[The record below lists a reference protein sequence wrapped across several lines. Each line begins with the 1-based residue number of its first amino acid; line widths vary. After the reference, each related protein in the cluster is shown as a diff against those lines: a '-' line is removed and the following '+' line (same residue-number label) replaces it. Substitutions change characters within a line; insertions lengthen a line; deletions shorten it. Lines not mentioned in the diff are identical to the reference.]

1 MASAEGTKPSE
12 SDPIK
17 HVVLLVLENH
27 SFDQMLGCFKK
38 LFPEVEGVDPGNPR
52 SNDDGQGN
60 IIHQCEMRETQML
73 HDPIHEHADVMEQ
86 LSNRNS
92 GFVRNFAKH
101 YPKSSVEE
109 RQAVMGFYPLDFLPA
124 LHTLARAFTI
134 CDHWFS
140 SLPGPT
146 WPNRFFALSG
156 TCSGDLEM
164 LPTMD
169 AEAVANVFSAQPQ
182 DTIFDR
188 LEEAGKRWNI
198 FYYDIASS
206 LLLDNMRKPEM
217 SSKYRQIDEFFRM
230 CEQGEKDVPDFIF
243 IEPKYY
249 GLDQNDD
256 HPPHNVMKAQKLIA
270 DVYNALRSNEAL
282 WESSLLVIFYDEH
295 GGFYDHVPP
304 PKAVPPDDKTQ
315 SFGFDQYGVRVPAL
329 LVSPWVERRVEK
341 TEFDHTSLLR
351 YLIEKWSLRPLTA
364 RSTAAN
370 SIGCA
375 LRPKKL
381 SDTPQFIRVP
391 YTDLIPSHPAWE
403 LADISVHHSAFD
415 KLADRLLTTYGEAAE
430 LTGLRDAIKAQGA
443 WLKFKASVG
452 SKLVNLGYRWS
463 KQAVDR
469 AETKASALFEALRSG
484 LPK

>member
-1 MASAEGTKPSE
+1 MSPTQ

-27 SFDQMLGCFKK
+27 SFDQMLGCFQG
-38 LFPEVEGVDPGNPR
+38 LFPEVEGVDPNNFR
-52 SNDDGQGN
+52 NNDDGFGN
-60 IIHQCEMRETQML
+60 TIHQSEMRETQML
-73 HDPIHEHADVMEQ
+73 HDPVHEHPDVLEQ
-86 LSNRNS
+86 LSNDNS
-92 GFVRNFAKH
+92 GFVRNFTKH
-101 YPKSSVEE
+101 YPNSSLEE
-109 RQAVMGFYPLDFLPA
+109 RQAIMGFYPLDFLPA
-124 LHTLARAFTI
+124 LHTLARSFTI

-156 TCSGDLEM
+156 TCSGDVEM
-164 LPTMD
+164 LPATD
-169 AEAVANVFSAQPQ
+169 AQAVGNVFSVQSQ

-206 LLLDNMRKPEM
+206 LLLDNMRRPEM
-217 SSKYRQIDEFFRM
+217 SSKYEKIDKFFKV
-230 CEQGEKDVPDFIF
+230 CAQSEETVPDFIF

-256 HPPHNVMKAQKLIA
+256 HPPHNVMKAQKLVA

-282 WESSLLVIFYDEH
+282 WESTLFVIFYDEH
-295 GGFYDHVPP
+295 GGFYDHVQP

-315 SFGFDQYGVRVPAL
+315 VYGFDQLGVRVPAL

-341 TEFDHTSLLR
+341 TEFDHTSFLK

-370 SIGCA
+370 SISCA
-375 LRPKKL
+375 LRLHKRD
-381 SDTPQFIRVP
+381 DTPQFIRVP
-391 YTDLIPSHPAWE
+391 YADLIPSHPGWE
-403 LADISVHHSAFD
+403 LSDISVHHSAFD
-415 KLADRLLTTYGEAAE
+415 RLADRLLNTYGEAAE
-430 LTGLRDAIKAQGA
+430 LAALRDAIEAQGA
-443 WLKFKASVG
+443 WLKLKARLG
-452 SKLVNLGYRWS
+452 SRLVSWGYRWS
-463 KQAVDR
+463 KPAVDK
-469 AETKASALFEALRSG
+469 AENKASALFQALSG
-484 LPK
+484 LGAVSAKR

>member
-1 MASAEGTKPSE
+1 MRSSQI
-12 SDPIK
+12 DPIK

-27 SFDQMLGCFKK
+27 SFDQMLGCFQG
-38 LFPEVEGVDPGNPR
+38 LFPEVEGVDRNNLR

-60 IIHQCEMRETQML
+60 IIYQSEMRETQML
-73 HDPIHEHADVMEQ
+73 HDPIHEHPDVMEQ
-86 LSNRNS
+86 LSNGNS

-101 YPKSSVEE
+101 YPKSSLKE
-109 RQAVMGFYPLDFLPA
+109 RQAIMGFYPLDFLPG
-124 LHTLARAFTI
+124 LHTLARNFTI

-156 TCSGDLEM
+156 TCSGDVEM

-169 AEAVANVFSAQPQ
+169 SQAMGNVFSAQAQ

-198 FYYDIASS
+198 FFYDIASS
-206 LLLDNMRKPEM
+206 LLLDNLRKPEM
-217 SSKYRQIDEFFRM
+217 SSKYRKIEEFFEI
-230 CEQGEKDVPDFIF
+230 CGGPEENVPDFMF

-270 DVYNALRSNEAL
+270 DVFNALRSNEEL
-282 WESSLLVIFYDEH
+282 WESCLLAVFYDEH
-295 GGFYDHVPP
+295 GGFYDHMVP

-315 SFGFDQYGVRVPAL
+315 YYGFDRYGARVPAL
-329 LVSPWVERRVEK
+329 LVSPWVARAVEK
-341 TEFDHTSLLR
+341 TEFDHTSLLK

-364 RSTAAN
+364 RSTSAN
-370 SIGCA
+370 SIACA
-375 LRPKKL
+375 LGSEKRA
-381 SDTPQFIRVP
+381 DTPQFIRVP
-391 YTDLIPSHPAWE
+391 YTDLIPCHLDWE

-415 KLADRLLTTYGEAAE
+415 KLADRILTSCGEAAE
-430 LTGLRDAIKAQGA
+430 VAGLRDAVNAQGV
-443 WLKFKASVG
+443 WLKCKAFLG
-452 SKLVNLGYRWS
+452 SQLVKFGYRWS
-463 KQAVDR
+463 RLAVDR
-469 AETKASALFEALRSG
+469 AESKANALFEVLSTWGAVDR
-484 LPK
+484 KN